1 MEDNKNNVAIIL
13 YARFPSEM
21 AYGNHVIQVANSF
34 LQNNCSVSIYY
45 PKTYNKKS
53 IQESPE
59 NFYKTDRNIQF
70 NCVKNFED
78 NNILCFYVKP
88 ILSC

>member
-45 PKTYNKKS
+45 PKTYNKS
-53 IQESPE
+53 
-59 NFYKTDRNIQF
+59 QF
-70 NCVKNFED
+70 KNLQKIFIKQIEIF
-78 NNILCFYVKP
+78 NLIV
-88 ILSC
+88 